1 MRCFAWQRLGQRKGS
16 GSLQTALITTLGLF
30 VSGGLGLG
38 ADTDLAAQENL
49 DAPKKRPSLADLINT
64 PIPIIAG
71 ASKFPQPI
79 TRAPSSVTVITA
91 DEIKLYGYR
100 TLAEIL
106 QSAPGLYTTYDRNY
120 SYLGTRGFN
129 RGDYNSRVLVLVDGH
144 RLNNN
149 LSDGGAIGTEFI
161 LDVDLIEQV
170 EVVRGPVA
178 TLYGNNAF
186 FGIINVITRK
196 GGSLPGYG
204 AEASG
209 QAGSLDTYQGRVT
222 WGHRFTNS
230 LDGLELLL
238 SGSLSDSEGQD
249 RLYYKEFDAPPASDG
264 IAHNGDY
271 GSSKSVFGTIAWRD
285 FTLEGAFITR
295 EKGNPTAQ
303 YYTAFND
310 SRFRTT
316 DDRGYVNLA
325 FAHDFPDVV
334 KVDAK
339 LYYDRYELELD
350 QPFDPA
356 LGVNREQQVGEWWG
370 AELQLT
376 KQLFDRH
383 TLIFGGEYRD
393 DFHQERRNYDVDP
406 YFEYARVQSD
416 TFNYGVYLQGDFA
429 IVTNLHLNAGVR
441 YDQYGDLDPTANPR
455 AALIYNPFP
464 RSTLKAIYGSA
475 FRAPN
480 FFERAF
486 NAGVFDLAPE
496 TITTYELVYEQGIV
510 EKREVSLRSSLS
522 LFYNQI
528 DDLITLAPH
537 VDSEG
542 NVSSIYQNLEG
553 AEALGVEAGLEGR
566 WTSGLRGR
574 ISYTFAETK
583 DRATDQRL
591 TDSPRHLA
599 KLNVSVPV
607 VKEKLFANL
616 EVQYASERTSVA
628 GPVAGGFGVINFTLF
643 SQKLVK
649 GLEVSASVYNLLDRQ
664 YSDPA
669 TPFHQQALIEQ
680 DGRSFRVK
688 VTYRF

>member
-1 MRCFAWQRLGQRKGS
+1 MSYLGQHRRDDKKGP
-16 GSLQTALITTLGLF
+16 GCLQAVFITTLGLF
-30 VSGGLGLG
+30 VSGGPAFG
-38 ADTDLAAQENL
+38 ADTDLPAQESR
-49 DAPKKRPSLADLINT
+49 DALKKRPSLMDIVNT
-64 PIPIIAG
+64 PIPKVSG
-71 ASKFPQPI
+71 FKFPQTI
-79 TRAPSSVTVITA
+79 TQAPSSVTVITA

-120 SYLGTRGFN
+120 SYLGIRGFN

-144 RLNNN
+144 RINNN
-149 LSDGGAIGTEFI
+149 LSDGGPIGTDFI

-204 AEASG
+204 AEASAEA
-209 QAGSLDTYQGRVT
+209 AGFDTYKGRVT
-222 WGHRFTNS
+222 WGHHFTN
-230 LDGLELLL
+230 GLEMLF
-238 SGSLSDSEGQD
+238 SGSIYDSKGQD
-249 RLYYKEFDAPPASDG
+249 RLFFKEFDAPATHNG
-264 IAHNGDY
+264 IAENADY
-271 GSSKSVFGTIAWRD
+271 DNYKSAFGTIAWRD

-325 FAHDFPDVV
+325 FARDFPDIV

-339 LYYDRYELELD
+339 LYYDRYELVLD
-350 QPFDPA
+350 QPLPFDPA
-356 LGVNREQQVGEWWG
+356 LGVNREQQIGEWWG
-370 AELQLT
+370 AEVQLT

-393 DFHQERRNYDVDP
+393 DFHQERRNFDLDP
-406 YFEYARVQSD
+406 YVEYARVRSD

-429 IVTNLHLNAGVR
+429 VVTNLHLNAGVR

-464 RSTLKAIYGSA
+464 RSTLKAIYGTA

-496 TITTYELVYEQGIV
+496 TITTCELVYEQEIL
-510 EKREVSLRSSLS
+510 EKEDVRLRSSLS

-537 VDSEG
+537 VDPDG

-553 AEALGVEAGLEGR
+553 ADALGVEAGLEGL
-566 WTSGLRGR
+566 WASGLRGR

-583 DRATDQRL
+583 DRETDQRL

-599 KLNVSVPV
+599 KFNVSVPV
-607 VKEKLFANL
+607 VKEKLFADL
-616 EVQYASERTSVA
+616 EVQYTSERNSVA
-628 GPVAGGFGVINFTLF
+628 GPVAGGFGIVNLTLF
-643 SQKLVK
+643 SRKLVK
-649 GLEVSASVYNLLDRQ
+649 GLELSASVYNLLDRQ

-669 TPFHQQALIEQ
+669 TPFHQQALLQQ
-680 DGRSFRVK
+680 DGRTFRVK